1 MVVSALSDLRYTED
15 NAKMKFFGLEMVF
28 ENTWSKTICQNAVKR
43 TEMITADLNFASFD
57 KGCIFHKTIK
67 L

>member
-1 MVVSALSDLRYTED
+1 MVVSGLRDLRYTQD
-15 NAKMKFFGLEMVF
+15 NIKMKFFGLAMVF
-28 ENTWSKTICQNAVKR
+28 ENTWPKTICQNAVKR
-43 TEMITADLNFASFD
+43 TEMITPDLNFAAFD